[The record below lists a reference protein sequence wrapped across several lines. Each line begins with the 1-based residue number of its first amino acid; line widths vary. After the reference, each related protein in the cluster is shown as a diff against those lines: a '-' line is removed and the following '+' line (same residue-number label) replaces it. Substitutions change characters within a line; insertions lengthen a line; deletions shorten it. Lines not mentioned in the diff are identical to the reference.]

1 MFEFLFRYP
10 RAVFAKG
17 EIVLSGGW
25 PLWLLLLLILAGA
38 VGLGLLMRSK
48 QSDALGSI
56 KGWRSVVLWAL
67 QSSMLA
73 GALTLLWQP
82 ALLVSTLKPQQNVVS
97 VLVDD
102 SQSMAIKED
111 GVSRLDQVRK
121 PFNGGVLTAL
131 SKRFQTRLYKLTDKA
146 ERIKTIDTLSA
157 QAPAT
162 NLGESLKQVANE
174 TAGLPLGAVI
184 LVSDGADNSGG
195 IDLDTITDLRSRRVP
210 IHTVGVGREQPA
222 KDLELSDVQ
231 APARALAD
239 SRIAAQLTFQ
249 QRGYEGR
256 KAKIAVR
263 EGAKVVAMRE
273 VTLGKD
279 GNRQTETMLFNA
291 GGAAA
296 RAFQFSVDVLE
307 GEENLKNNATQRLVN
322 VQDGRPRILYIE
334 GEPRWEFK
342 FIRRAVEDDKTVKL
356 VTLLR
361 TTQNKFYRQGVD
373 KEKDLED
380 GFPAKVEELFGYQG
394 IIIGSVELNYF
405 TTTQQEL
412 IKQFVDRRGGG
423 LLMLAGRNAL
433 SEGGWAKAQLSEILP
448 VTLPERK
455 GTFVRDPATV
465 QLTGTGIDSLITRLV
480 EQPGQNDERWRKLPY
495 LADYQDIGIPKLG
508 SAVLAEYTPGGRARL
523 PLLVTQN
530 YGRGR
535 TAVMA
540 TSGTWRWQMQQP
552 LEDQTHEIF
561 WQQLLR
567 WMVAETPG
575 QVVASTPKQMLFDES
590 RARLTADVRDKTY
603 LPAADAQVEARV
615 MGPQGMTELI
625 SMKPDSVTPGLYHAD
640 FTAPK
645 AGSYL
650 TEFVARRGPTEE
662 IGRDVITF
670 QRQDGVAEN
679 FRTSQNRE
687 LLEKLSQ
694 QTGGKYWKPED
705 LGKLTDEIA
714 LSEAGITVREAR
726 DLWDLPAVFMALLA
740 LRGAEWWLRRKW
752 GVV

>member
-10 RAVFAKG
+10 RAVFSKG
-17 EIVLSGGW
+17 EIVLLGGW
-25 PLWLLLLLILAGA
+25 SAWLLLLLIVAGM

-48 QSDALGSI
+48 QSDAMGSI
-56 KGWRSVVLWAL
+56 KGWRSAVLWAL

-73 GALTLLWQP
+73 AVLTLLWQP

-102 SQSMAIKED
+102 SQSMTIKDD
-111 GVSRLDQVRK
+111 GVTRLEDARKRLD
-121 PFNGGVLTAL
+121 GGLLDSL
-131 SKRFQTRLYKLTDKA
+131 SKRFQVRLYRLSDKA
-146 ERIKTIDTLSA
+146 ERIKKTDALA
-157 QAPAT
+157 GQATAT

-184 LVSDGADNSGG
+184 LMSDGADNSGG
-195 IDLDTITDLRSRRVP
+195 IDLETITDLRSRRVP
-210 IHTVGVGREQPA
+210 IHTVGFGREQPV
-222 KDLELSDVQ
+222 KDLELTDVQ
-231 APARALAD
+231 APARALAG
-239 SRIAAQLTFQ
+239 SRVSAQLTFQ
-249 QRGYEGR
+249 QRGYEGK
-256 KAKIAVR
+256 KAKLSVR

-273 VTLGKD
+273 ITLAKD

-291 GGAAA
+291 GTPGA
-296 RAFQFSVDVLE
+296 RAFQFSLDLQQ
-307 GEENLKNNATQRLVN
+307 GEENQKNNATQRLIN
-322 VQDGRPRILYIE
+322 VQDGKPRILYIE

-342 FIRRAVEDDKTVKL
+342 FIRRALEDDKSVKL

-373 KEKDLED
+373 QEKDLAD

-394 IIIGSVELNYF
+394 LIIGSVELNYF

-423 LLMLAGRNAL
+423 LLMLGGRYAL
-433 SEGGWAKAQLSEILP
+433 SEGGWAKGQLSEVLP
-448 VTLPERK
+448 VTLPDRK

-480 EQPGQNDERWRKLPY
+480 EQPAANDERWRKLPH
-495 LADYQDIGIPKLG
+495 LADYQDIGVPKLG
-508 SAVLAEYTPGGRARL
+508 AAVLAEYSAGGRAKL

-567 WMVAETPG
+567 WLVTETPG
-575 QVVASTPKQMLFDES
+575 QVTASTPKQMLFDES
-590 RARLTADVRDKTY
+590 RVKLTADVRDKSY

-615 MGPQGMTELI
+615 MGPQGTAEQVI
-625 SMKPDSVTPGLYHAD
+625 MKPDPVTPGLYHAD
-640 FTAPK
+640 YAAPK
-645 AGSYL
+645 TGSFL
-650 TEFVARRGPTEE
+650 AEFVARRGTEE
-662 IGRDVITF
+662 VGRDVVTF

-679 FRTSQNRE
+679 FRTNQNRE

-694 QTGGKYWKPED
+694 QTGGRYWKPGD

-726 DLWDLPAVFMALLA
+726 DLWDVPAVFLALLA

>member
-10 RAVFAKG
+10 RSVFSKG
-17 EIVLSGGW
+17 DLVLLGGW
-25 PLWLLLLLILAGA
+25 PSWLLLLLILVGM

-48 QSDALGSI
+48 QSDAIGSI
-56 KGWRSVVLWAL
+56 KGWRSWVLWAL

-73 GALTLLWQP
+73 SVLTLLWQP

-102 SQSMAIKED
+102 SQSMAIKD
-111 GVSRLDQVRK
+111 AGTSRLDEAK
-121 PFNGGVLTAL
+121 KWLNAGLLESL
-131 SKRFQTRLYKLTDKA
+131 SKRFQVRLYRLSDKA
-146 ERIKTIDTLSA
+146 ERIKNPEGLSA
-157 QAPAT
+157 QATAT

-184 LVSDGADNSGG
+184 LMSDGADNSGG

-210 IHTVGVGREQPA
+210 IHTVGFGKEQPA
-222 KDLELSDVQ
+222 RDIELSDVQ
-231 APARALAD
+231 APARALAG
-239 SRIAAQLTFQ
+239 SRVSAQLTFQ
-249 QRGYEGR
+249 QRGYEGK
-256 KAKIAVR
+256 KAKLAVR
-263 EGAKVVAMRE
+263 EGSKVVAMRE
-273 VTLGKD
+273 ITLAKD

-291 GGAAA
+291 GGAGA
-296 RAFQFSVDVLE
+296 RAFQFSLDLQE
-307 GEENLKNNATQRLVN
+307 GEENQKNNATQRLVN
-322 VQDGRPRILYIE
+322 VQDSKPRILYIE

-342 FIRRAVEDDKTVKL
+342 FIRRALEDDQSVSLATI
-356 VTLLR
+356 LR

-373 KEKDLED
+373 PKGKELEE
-380 GFPAKVEELFGYQG
+380 GFPAKVEEMFAYQG

-423 LLMLAGRNAL
+423 LLMLAGRYAL
-433 SEGGWAKAQLSEILP
+433 SEGGWAKSQLSEVLP
-448 VTLPERK
+448 VMLPERK

-465 QLTGTGIDSLITRLV
+465 QLTGTGIDSLITRMV
-480 EQPGQNDERWRKLPY
+480 EQPGQNDERWRKLPH

-508 SAVLAEYTPGGRARL
+508 AAVLAEYNPGGKARM

-552 LEDQTHEIF
+552 LEDQTHEVF
-561 WQQLLR
+561 WQQMLR
-567 WMVAETPG
+567 WLVTETPG

-590 RARLTADVRDKTY
+590 KVRLTADVRDKSY
-603 LPAADAQVEARV
+603 LPAADVQVEARV
-615 MGPQGMTELI
+615 MGPQGTTEQI
-625 SMKPDSVTPGLYHAD
+625 VMKPDPVTPGLYHSD
-640 FTAPK
+640 FTVSK
-645 AGSYL
+645 IGSYL
-650 TEFVARRGPTEE
+650 TEFVARRGTEE
-662 IGRDVITF
+662 VGRDVVTF

-679 FRTSQNRE
+679 FHTTQNKE

-694 QTGGKYWKPED
+694 QTNGRYWRPEE
-705 LGKLTDEIA
+705 LGKLTDEIS

-726 DLWDLPAVFMALLA
+726 DLWDLPAVFLALLSM
-740 LRGAEWWLRRKW
+740 RGAEWWLRRKW

>member
-10 RAVFAKG
+10 RAIFSKG
-17 EIVLSGGW
+17 EIVLLGGW
-25 PLWLLLLLILAGA
+25 PPWLLLLLILAGA
-38 VGLGLLMRSK
+38 VGLGLLMRAR
-48 QSDALGSI
+48 QSGAMGSI
-56 KGWRSVVLWAL
+56 KGWRSVVVWAL

-73 GALTLLWQP
+73 AVLTLLWQP

-111 GVSRLDQVRK
+111 GATRLDTVRQK
-121 PFNGGVLTAL
+121 LNAGVLEAL
-131 SKRFQTRLYKLTDKA
+131 SKRFQVRQYRLADRA
-146 ERIKTIDTLSA
+146 ERIKSINTLTA

-210 IHTVGVGREQPA
+210 IHTVGVGREEPV
-222 KDLELSDVQ
+222 KDIELSDVQ
-231 APARALAD
+231 TPARALPD
-239 SRIAAQLTFQ
+239 SRIAAQITFQ
-249 QRGYEGR
+249 QRGYEGK
-256 KAKIAVR
+256 KAKLAVR

-273 VTLGKD
+273 ITLGKN

-291 GGAAA
+291 GGAGA
-296 RAFQFSVDVLE
+296 RAFQFSLDVQE

-322 VQDGRPRILYIE
+322 VQDSKPRILYIE

-342 FIRRAVEDDKTVKL
+342 FIRRALEDDKTVSL
-356 VTLLR
+356 ATLLR

-373 KEKDLED
+373 PKGKELEE

-405 TTTQQEL
+405 TATQQEL

-423 LLMLAGRNAL
+423 LLMLAGRNSL
-433 SEGGWAKAQLSEILP
+433 SDGGWAKSQLAEVLP
-448 VTLPERK
+448 VTLADRK

-480 EQPGQNDERWRKLPY
+480 ENPGQNDERWRKLPY

-508 SAVLAEYTPGGRARL
+508 AAVLAEYTPGGRARL

-552 LEDQTHEIF
+552 LEDQTHEVF

-575 QVVASTPKQMLFDES
+575 QVVASTPKQMMFDES
-590 RARLTADVRDKTY
+590 RVKLTADVRDKTY
-603 LPAADAQVEARV
+603 LPAADVQVEARV
-615 MGPQGMTELI
+615 MGPQGVSEQVI
-625 SMKPDSVTPGLYHAD
+625 MKPDPVTPGLYHAD
-640 FTAPK
+640 YAAPK
-645 AGSYL
+645 TGSYL
-650 TEFVARRGPTEE
+650 TEIVAHRGAEE
-662 IGRDVITF
+662 VGRDVVAL

-679 FRTSQNRE
+679 FRTGQNRE

-694 QTGGKYWKPED
+694 QTGGKYWKPSD
-705 LGKLTDEIA
+705 LSKLTDEIA

-726 DLWDLPAVFMALLA
+726 DLWDLPAVFMLLMG